1 MSAMKLRVSDILKRK
16 GGTVITVDLGTTIID
31 AVRKMRSNKIGALLV
46 IGSGGRI
53 EGIFSER
60 DAMRALDEKGGSTL
74 GLKVDDYMTKNIIVA
89 VPEDE
94 IEYIMGIMT
103 KNRIRHIPVMGK
115 EGLAGMVSIGDLV
128 KSKLE
133 DMELE
138 NRLLSDYIAKG

>member
-1 MSAMKLRVSDILKRK
+1 MKLRVSDILKRK

>member
-1 MSAMKLRVSDILKRK
+1 MKLRVGDILKRK
-16 GGTVITVDLGTTIID
+16 GSTVIAVNLGTTIID
-31 AVRKMRSNKIGALLV
+31 AVRKMRSNKIGALIV
-46 IGSGGRI
+46 MGSGGRI

-60 DAMRALDEKGGSTL
+60 DAMRAMDENDGSIA

-94 IEYIMGIMT
+94 VEYIMGIMT

-115 EGLAGMVSIGDLV
+115 EGLAGLVSIGDLV